1 MKHFYLKFFALAALC
16 FAFVGC
22 EPEPIAP
29 EEPDKPWYE
38 TGFDYDAFTAVWPYD
53 DGETVTFVNADGEE
67 LTLSAVD
74 YSLFY
79 QPLNAENPEEGY
91 TPDHEWAVMQGAL
104 IDGVTSYQSQVVIH
118 FWIMVADRQVLNCL
132 ADYTNYR
139 TMGGT
144 SATTAWEADDP
155 NDYTSVFNELKE
167 LVCYDKKGVALETF
181 RAEEGLVSFTDS
193 EGVLWTKK

>member
-22 EPEPIAP
+22 EPEPNNP

-38 TGFDYDAFTAVWPYD
+38 TGFDYDAFTAIWPYSKD
-53 DGETVTFVNADGEE
+53 ESVTFVNAGGEE
-67 LTLSAVD
+67 LTLNAID

-79 QPLNAENPEEGY
+79 QPINAENPEEGY
-91 TPDHEWAVMQGAL
+91 SPDYEWAVMQGAL
-104 IDGVTSYQSQVVIH
+104 TDGSTSYQSNVVIH
-118 FWIMVADRQVLNCL
+118 FWIMIANRQVMNCL
-132 ADYTNYR
+132 VDYTNYR
-139 TMGGT
+139 TMGAT
-144 SATTAWEADDP
+144 SASASWEVEDE
-155 NDYTSVFNELKE
+155 NDYTAVFNQLNEI
-167 LVCYDKKGVALETF
+167 VCVDKKGDILETF